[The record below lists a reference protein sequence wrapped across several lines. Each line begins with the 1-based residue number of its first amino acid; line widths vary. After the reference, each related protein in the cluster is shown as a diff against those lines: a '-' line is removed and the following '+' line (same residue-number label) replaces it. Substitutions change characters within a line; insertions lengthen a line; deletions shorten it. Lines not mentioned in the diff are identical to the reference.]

1 MADDPLQGNQGA
13 TNARI
18 EQLKQ
23 INKEGAQAKATLEGL
38 ASAFKNLG
46 EKEAQFAERA
56 VKSSNEIAG
65 QVRNFSKSYKQNIDL
80 AKQLSGFTT
89 NQLKDSKTRAAF
101 EKQVLKAEA
110 EQAQVQAQIA
120 DLRDKATDLAAEMLT
135 NEKAIE
141 AQVDKVKE
149 AEDQVTAAKQ
159 QQTDLT
165 KQAEAERKKASDAA
179 FESQKKSEDL
189 AKQIA
194 FLSTEEG
201 RAQYE
206 QQKGRKATQGEIA
219 KIIAQK
225 KQQLAT
231 EQENIE
237 VQKEQMAAADKMKA
251 DANNAVKAAEDRLE
265 AEIAVKDAL
274 IEQQDDLAA
283 QLVTTDMMIENLEE
297 AAKEIEKGLN
307 HAKGLSDE
315 IEAINNATPAFIE
328 AFQKFKGI
336 ASSIPIVGDVLNA
349 VTGDI
354 SEAADM
360 FKKLRSEGKSSF
372 DAIIKAGKG
381 FIKLGLA
388 TAATAFVD
396 AAVKGFMRSSEV
408 MVTLNKSVAGS
419 MVDMSAQSARV
430 ASAASRMTVPL
441 EEAAATIGG
450 INEALGMSLD
460 FTQETTDQAIK
471 LTNKYGLGVD
481 TTAKLVKLSA
491 ANKDTMTETVDAI
504 TAGVAQFNAM
514 NGVSISTKAIFDDI
528 AHASATTLNGIGK
541 QPGAIAAA
549 AAAAR
554 SLGMSME
561 DIRSAA
567 ETTTDFQASLTSEMQ
582 TEMMLG
588 KQLNLNKLRE
598 AALTG
603 DVKTQAEEMKRLV
616 MENAG
621 RIGNNV
627 KLQEQFASTLG
638 ISRDQYNEMLKT
650 QDAMSVL
657 TGKSGAAEEANAKTR
672 KMSQEEVAKS
682 IEDSTAKLTTL
693 AGKIDKFKEGIS
705 SGAANFANDILKG
718 FEEGGFIGG
727 ITNAFSMAFDAVID
741 AFNGKFTGSKA
752 GALLGALT
760 VAGGAVV
767 TIKTAKGL
775 WNGAKSLLGLGKKKG
790 MDNVEVING
799 AAKVTMAGGVDLGD
813 GLTRSLGKAGFF
825 KQVKTLFKKPQVFF
839 RALKMKGGF
848 LGKQIG
854 RIGTM
859 FSKMK
864 LPNLTRIFSKIK
876 LPNLGNIFSKIKLP
890 NMTNVF
896 SKLKFPTGAASGIL
910 KTVGGKILAPL
921 ELAMGA
927 FKGVNQVKD
936 LTAEQKKEQGIREDM
951 GTVEAGVLGALTGNA
966 NKGSSLSKY
975 VGIEEGGAADE
986 AMGIAAS
993 GARGAMVGAAIGS
1006 IIPGVG
1012 TAIGG
1017 AVGGAV
1023 GVIAEGFKVFSDPN
1037 SKLRQGITEF
1047 ATNTW
1052 DKAKEIGSKVK
1063 EKAVEVGNQIKDFAV
1078 GVKDKALEFGAKA
1091 KEGIVN
1097 FATGVAEKATAFK
1110 DAAKEKIGN
1119 FASAVG
1125 NGIMSFANSAR
1136 DKAKAF
1142 AGAVGEKIGS
1152 IRGKISEFVEA
1163 NGGLV
1168 GGIKAAAAGLASKA
1182 SEWFG
1187 SKVQGLKDW
1196 WNGDATKTVTNE
1208 IKEAEIKKAVAPAVK
1223 MSADQSRKFTEAL
1236 NTALAKGA
1244 EVTTKAVNQVG
1255 EVLESPLGENA
1266 TAANN
1271 TLNELK
1277 RLKEEGDRQHQK
1289 ELMELRN
1296 QTALLYEYITKPQKS
1311 VIKMNTFK
1319 VGQSLTTV

>member
-1 MADDPLQGNQGA
+1 MAIDPQDPNLGA
-13 TNARI
+13 TPERAEELKRANIEGARFKATMEGLNSVFKDFAKNSKDALKADSEMLAQLDGMGKGFKKAVGLADRLKGFTLADLKNAKNRNAFQKALTEAQGDQARVAADMAI
-18 EQLKQ
+18 LEETITDKLGQRRQLK
-23 INKEGAQAKATLEGL
+23 KD
-38 ASAFKNLG
+38 
-46 EKEAQFAERA
+46 
-56 VKSSNEIAG
+56 IAA
-65 QVRNFSKSYKQNIDL
+65 DE
-80 AKQLSGFTT
+80 AKQLAQQAESDQLLEAMLARSK
-89 NQLKDSKTRAAF
+89 NQESILEGIEKLEEKRKNLTGDQAEILQQQIDKAYEEFDILVETDNLADKAASKRLDELNKQLDATEEILRVNKELKSDLEGQVKAGIG
-101 EKQVLKAEA
+101 VLKGARVYKKTIDET
-110 EQAQVQAQIA
+110 VS
-120 DLRDKATDLAAEMLT
+120 AAGELS
-135 NEKAIE
+135 NRIE
-141 AQVDKVKE
+141 
-149 AEDQVTAAKQ
+149 
-159 QQTDLT
+159 
-165 KQAEAERKKASDAA
+165 
-179 FESQKKSEDL
+179 
-189 AKQIA
+189 
-194 FLSTEEG
+194 
-201 RAQYE
+201 
-206 QQKGRKATQGEIA
+206 
-219 KIIAQK
+219 
-225 KQQLAT
+225 
-231 EQENIE
+231 E
-237 VQKEQMAAADKMKA
+237 V
-251 DANNAVKAAEDRLE
+251 
-265 AEIAVKDAL
+265 
-274 IEQQDDLAA
+274 
-283 QLVTTDMMIENLEE
+283 
-297 AAKEIEKGLN
+297 
-307 HAKGLSDE
+307 
-315 IEAINNATPAFIE
+315 NNATPAFIE
-328 AFQKFKGI
+328 AFEKFGD
-336 ASSIPIVGDVLNA
+336 ATSSIPIVGDIIRVM
-349 VTGDI
+349 TGGI
-354 SEAADM
+354 SDASKK
-360 FKKLRSEGKSSF
+360 FKELKAEGKGAGR
-372 DAIIKAGKG
+372 AIAQAFASVTFAGLITALG
-381 FIKLGLA
+381 AFIKLA
-388 TAATAFVD
+388 VD
-396 AAVKGFMRSSEV
+396 GAKKSSEAI
-408 MVTLNKSVAGS
+408 VTLNKSVAGS
-419 MVDMSAQSARV
+419 MVNMSAQAGRV
-430 ASAASRMTVPL
+430 ASAAGKYNVPL
-441 EEAAATIGG
+441 QEAAATIGG

-460 FTQETTDQAIK
+460 YTQETTNQAIK

-603 DVKTQAEEMKRLV
+603 DVKTQAEEMQRLV
-616 MENAG
+616 KENAG

-672 KMSQEEVAKS
+672 KMSQEEIAKS
-682 IEDSTAKLTTL
+682 IESTTGKLTSL
-693 AGKIDKFKEGIS
+693 QNRIDKIQENMAL
-705 SGAANFANDILKG
+705 GAKSFADDILKG
-718 FEEGGFIGG
+718 FQDEGFIGG
-727 ITNAFSMAFDAVID
+727 MKNAFQKSFDAIKD
-741 AFNGKFTGSKA
+741 GFKDLFNGEIKGTSIGKLIGGLAVLGATGLVIKA
-752 GALLGALT
+752 GVGLGKSLFD
-760 VAGGAVV
+760 G
-767 TIKTAKGL
+767 AKG
-775 WNGAKSLLGLGKKKG
+775 LLGLGKKKG

-799 AAKVTMAGGVDLGD
+799 AAKVTMSGGGMGDMVDSLTK
-813 GLTRSLGKAGFF
+813 GLRPRNVKGLNFTKKLSNLFGGKKTIVGKQLRNLAAMFGKRSSMF
-825 KQVKTLFKKPQVFF
+825 KQVFNGMSKTFKLGGSKLFSGLSSSFKTGGPKVLSGLSKVFS
-839 RALKMKGGF
+839 GGGSKLF
-848 LGKQIG
+848 SGLSKVAGPVLGK
-854 RIGTM
+854 
-859 FSKMK
+859 
-864 LPNLTRIFSKIK
+864 
-876 LPNLGNIFSKIKLP
+876 
-890 NMTNVF
+890 V
-896 SKLKFPTGAASGIL
+896 
-910 KTVGGKILAPL
+910 LAPL

-966 NKGSSLSKY
+966 NKGSAISEF
-975 VGIEEGGAADE
+975 VGIEKGSAGDE

-1023 GVIAEGFKVFSDPN
+1023 GVVAEGFKVFSDPN
-1037 SKLRQGITEF
+1037 SKLRQGISNF
-1047 ATNTW
+1047 ASNTW

-1063 EKAVEVGNQIKDFAV
+1063 ETAKEVGSKIKDFAQGV
-1078 GVKDKALEFGAKA
+1078 GEKAMEFGAKA

-1097 FATGVAEKATAFK
+1097 FATGVAEKATAFR
-1110 DAAKEKIGN
+1110 DAAAEKISS
-1119 FASAVG
+1119 FASSVG
-1125 NGIMSFANSAR
+1125 NGIMSFANTAR

-1289 ELMELRN
+1289 ELTELRN